1 MTIRADIAELAAAS
15 ESLAA
20 TRDGL
25 PERGA
30 GAWFVGGAVRDL
42 MLGLPVTDVD
52 IAVAGD
58 SRKTAR
64 ALHAALGGDI
74 FSLSDRFGT
83 WRVHASGGFQ
93 IDVSGLR
100 GATIEEDLSHR
111 DFTVNAIALSAY
123 DDALTDPYGGEAD
136 VARKQGRVV
145 EEEVR
150 LRGAPPA
157 PRRRGT
163 AAPAKGTPG
172 AAQPARLPATPAPQ
186 PPAAPVT
193 PPRPPDTIAA
203 ESRPREIRLSQSDIA
218 NRLYPPDRNSLAKS
232 PKSAFR
238 DAVDRREKINGP
250 QTSSSWFKLPW
261 RK

>member
-1 MTIRADIAELAAAS
+1 MGRKRTHHD
-15 ESLAA
+15 A
-20 TRDGL
+20 TRTKIVSARL
-25 PERGA
+25 THETYNLISEHA
-30 GAWFVGGAVRDL
+30 AK
-42 MLGLPVTDVD
+42 LGLTRAGYIEHLIEDRPLRIVRPISDELPITFLNELKRVGNNLNQIAHARNAGQDVD
-52 IAVAGD
+52 PRQFRTVV
-58 SRKTAR
+58 T
-64 ALHAALGGDI
+64 
-74 FSLSDRFGT
+74 
-83 WRVHASGGFQ
+83 Q
-93 IDVSGLR
+93 IV
-100 GATIEEDLSHR
+100 ATICSNEVMR
-111 DFTVNAIALSAY
+111 RRYA
-123 DDALTDPYGGEAD
+123 DAEAD

-157 PRRRGT
+157 PPRRGT